1 MAKKKQ
7 TKSDTV
13 VKLLTG
19 PMPWRNKTDKQ
30 IAAKVGCSVSY
41 VGKIRKTIQD
51 EFYGHLAEKF
61 EKVRESPNTTEA
73 VSDAPL
79 DVHIRSEILE
89 QAKQY
94 VTVDREATHGNM
106 KNNFMTIAE
115 LWTAYLNHYVTSE
128 DVAAM
133 MTLLKIARLKSN
145 PHSAE
150 HWIDACG
157 YMACGGELATQKDH
171 K

>member
-51 EFYGHLAEKF
+51 EFYGH
-61 EKVRESPNTTEA
+61 KVRESPNTTEA

-106 KNNFMTIAE
+106 ENNFKTIAE
-115 LWTAYLNHYVTSE
+115 LWTAYLGYDVVSE

-157 YMACGGELATQKDH
+157 YMACGGELATKGH